1 VWIGC
6 SSDSSRLEVGGG
18 ALPVAQ
24 LTKVSLPT
32 TSSPSS
38 WASVLG
44 SERSKFGVGVGSEA
58 ASVLALSSSG

>member
-6 SSDSSRLEVGGG
+6 SSDSSKLEVGGG

-44 SERSKFGVGVGSEA
+44 SVRSNLGVGSRGA
-58 ASVLALSSSG
+58 SSVLALISSG